1 MTFKHCELN
10 VNKLSRFF
18 WFQAWHKRC
27 FTCTKCNRAL
37 DSTTVNDGPDG
48 DIYCKSCYSAQFG
61 MKGYGYGQGAGTLM
75 SVSTN

>member
-1 MTFKHCELN
+1 M
-10 VNKLSRFF
+10 
-18 WFQAWHKRC
+18 
-27 FTCTKCNRAL
+27 

-75 SVSTN
+75 SVSTLSSTLGQNCTFYPKIHMFKIAWFTKFTCSKSHS